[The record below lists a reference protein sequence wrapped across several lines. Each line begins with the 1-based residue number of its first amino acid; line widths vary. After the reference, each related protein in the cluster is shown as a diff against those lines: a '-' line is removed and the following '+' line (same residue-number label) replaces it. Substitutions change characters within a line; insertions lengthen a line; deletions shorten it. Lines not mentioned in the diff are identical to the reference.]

1 MRRLLPIAAAGL
13 LACVAAG
20 PVRAATLETDSH
32 VYPVTA
38 KHRVEIEF
46 PVGQLRVVP
55 TDESKVHFD
64 IRVTCRGRS
73 ESRCEELAN
82 ELTLDSRDTGGTLHI
97 KLDHYPKWR
106 SNGFKVAGELRV
118 PRSMAL
124 RVEMGV
130 GELDIEGLEGDLD
143 VDLGVGE
150 ADVLAPRAGARR
162 VEVEAG
168 IGDATI
174 RGAGSSIETSRF
186 VGAKATW
193 SRGDGRSDVRLHVG
207 VGEATV
213 RLE

>member
-1 MRRLLPIAAAGL
+1 MRRLFPIAAVGL
-13 LACVAAG
+13 LACLAAG
-20 PVRAATLETDSH
+20 PIRAATLETDSH
-32 VYPVTA
+32 VYPVTS

-46 PVGQLRVVP
+46 PVGALRVVP
-55 TDESKVHFD
+55 TDESKVRFD

-73 ESRCEELAN
+73 EERCQEMADR
-82 ELTLDSRDTGGTLHI
+82 LTLDSHDSGGTLHL

-106 SNGFKVAGELRV
+106 SNGFKLAGELRV
-118 PRSMAL
+118 PRSLAL
-124 RVEMGV
+124 RVDMGV
-130 GELDIEGLEGDLD
+130 GELVIEGLEGDLD

-150 ADVLAPRAGARR
+150 ADVRAPRSGARR

-168 IGDATI
+168 IGDASI

-186 VGAKATW
+186 VGARATW